1 MPDLR
6 IHAARL
12 HVRLG
17 CGAPERALPQDVDM
31 NVCVR
36 FAALPAACESDE
48 LGDTVCYAKLIEQA
62 RELCVGRE
70 FRTVEHLAY
79 AIARRLRSEIPP
91 DARLEVRV
99 TKLRPPVDELEGG
112 VSFSLAL

>member
-1 MPDLR
+1 MPELE

-17 CGAPERALPQDVDM
+17 CGEPERARPQDVDLD
-31 NVCVR
+31 VSIR

-62 RELCVGRE
+62 RELCTGRE

-99 TKLRPPVDELEGG
+99 IKLHPPIDELEGG
-112 VSFSLAL
+112 VSFSLTL